1 MVNFPR
7 DPRRGLFEVD
17 AYSWLCLDSRGV
29 ELPGCSREHNPPQ
42 SSTQESFC
50 SPAGR
55 KLSTERMTEPWWD
68 LFLRMLTVEVPL
80 RCLQPPPKSACNMWN
95 GFIINQDLQF
105 ERDLIQRSR
114 FCKFKTGFTPRSL
127 RQGCVSG
134 VIALVLWCGKHVT
147 PYLRERACL
156 SCYCRKVICQERAVL
171 ACCIPL
177 LRS

>member
-55 KLSTERMTEPWWD
+55 KLSTERMTEA
-68 LFLRMLTVEVPL
+68 TAV
-80 RCLQPPPKSACNMWN
+80 
-95 GFIINQDLQF
+95 GFIPSQANS
-105 ERDLIQRSR
+105 RST
-114 FCKFKTGFTPRSL
+114 FKMFATASKISL
-127 RQGCVSG
+127 
-134 VIALVLWCGKHVT
+134 
-147 PYLRERACL
+147 
-156 SCYCRKVICQERAVL
+156 
-171 ACCIPL
+171 
-177 LRS
+177 